1 MRRTKVSGSRADL
14 LVPLAQR
21 VDRDHPFPVCRRAWR
36 ERGLAR
42 RGRTRV
48 TCRIREKKL
57 RVSNPTRLLP
67 TCVDA
72 VPLRARCRGRQVV
85 ICRSG
90 AIGAPQGAT
99 SSEQRVVIC
108 QSSAKGAPRG
118 ASSSEQ
124 RVVVCQSRRCACRRV
139 PASPRS
145 SLTWSSL
152 QCSCRTQLPQTA
164 SRRVGLEG

>member
-1 MRRTKVSGSRADL
+1 MPPRLEGKGSCTQGYGTGDL
-14 LVPLAQR
+14 PDQ
-21 VDRDHPFPVCRRAWR
+21 
-36 ERGLAR
+36 G
-42 RGRTRV
+42 
-48 TCRIREKKL
+48 KKL

-85 ICRSG
+85 MCRSG

-108 QSSAKGAPRG
+108 QLSARGAPRGASSSEQRGLICQSSARGAPRG

-152 QCSCRTQLPQTA
+152 QCSCRTQLPRTA